1 MVLSEISI
9 KRPVLAT
16 VMSLVIVLVGFLS
29 YSRMAVREYPN
40 IDPPVVS
47 VRTVYKGATAQVIES
62 AVTQPLEDS
71 LSGIEGIKTIKS
83 SSREEVSTITV
94 TFLNTREVDAAA
106 SDVRDRVSRVRRQL
120 PGAID
125 EPVVSKIE
133 ADAQAIMWIA
143 FSSDSHTPMELS
155 DYADRYLTD
164 PLKATPGV
172 SAVIIGGE
180 RKYSM
185 RIWLDRERLASQGLT
200 NQDVEDALNRQN
212 VDAPGGR
219 IESTQREFT
228 VAPETDLRSAEQF
241 NNMIISNANGYSVRL
256 KDVGYAAAG
265 PYENRKIVRV
275 GGNEALGLGIVKQS
289 TANTLEV
296 ARGVKALLPRLQ
308 ATLPKG
314 MKMWVAVDTSIFIE
328 DSIDAVFTTMVE
340 ALILVVL
347 VIFVFLRGVRATLI
361 PAVAIP
367 VSVIGH
373 FTFLK
378 TLGFTINTL
387 TLLGVV
393 LSIGL
398 VVDDAIVVLEN
409 IHRHI
414 EAGMQPYK
422 AALRGAKEIGFAVIA
437 MTITLAAVFTP
448 LSFMTG
454 NTGKLFTEFALTV
467 ATSVIVSGFVA
478 LTLTPMMCSKLLKP
492 HAHSYIYAKTERF
505 FEGMNNVYS
514 AILRSTLRHR
524 WVVLVVFAVVFGS
537 AFVLFKQLKSELSP
551 VEDRGLFLAFVL
563 TPEGSTMA
571 YTDKYVHAVED
582 IAKSVP
588 EIATMFAVVAPGL
601 DRPNPVNVGIA
612 FSVLKPWKE
621 RNRSQL
627 EITKELGPKL
637 FGGLPGA
644 LSFALNPPSLGQ
656 GLLDKQIQYVIYGN
670 SFEDLQAIVSK
681 MMAKL
686 SQYPGII
693 ALDTDLKLNKPQ
705 LKVSIDREKASDLGV
720 SMDVIGHTLQTL
732 LGSRD
737 VTRFKKDGK
746 QYDVVVQM
754 EDSKRMQPTDL
765 TSIYVRGK
773 DGQLNQLSNL
783 VQINESVAPKELN
796 HFNKLRAAIINGNV
810 AAGYTLGQALETMDA
825 AAKEVL
831 PATGVTD
838 LDGPSREFR
847 EASGQLYLT
856 FALALVFIYLILSAQ
871 FESFVSPLVIMFTV
885 PLAMTGA
892 LLAMFINAKLGR
904 GGTLNVYS
912 QIGLVML
919 VGLITKHGILIVEFA
934 NQLRSKGME
943 KFEAVVEAA
952 TLRLRPILM
961 TTGAM
966 VLGAL
971 PLALAHG
978 AGAESRQSI
987 GWVIFGGLTFG
998 TLLTLFVIPTIYS
1011 IFVRKVHMAGEDP
1024 VALPEDPVK
1033 GPLRPEPAMTPQAG
1047 GSGAAAAVRRS

>member
-1 MVLSEISI
+1 MILSEISI

-16 VMSLVIVLVGFLS
+16 VMSLVVVLMGFLS

-83 SSREEVSTITV
+83 NSREEVSQITV
-94 TFLNTREVDAAA
+94 TFLTSRDVDAAA
-106 SDVRDRVSRVRRQL
+106 ADVRDRVSRIRKQL
-120 PGAID
+120 PATID

-133 ADAQAIMWIA
+133 ADAQAIIWIA
-143 FSSDSHTPMELS
+143 VASDRHSPMEIS
-155 DYADRYLTD
+155 DFADRYLTD
-164 PLKATPGV
+164 PLKSLPGV
-172 SAVIIGGE
+172 SSVIIGGE

-185 RIWLDRERLASQGLT
+185 RVWIDRERLAAQGLT
-200 NQDVEDALNRQN
+200 AQDVENALTNQN
-212 VDAPGGR
+212 VESPGGR

-228 VAPETDLRSAEQF
+228 VQPRTDLRSPEAF
-241 NNMIISNANGYSVRL
+241 NNMIISTAKGYPVRL
-256 KDVGYAAAG
+256 KDVGYAAPG

-275 GGNEALGLGIVKQS
+275 GGNEAIGLGIVKQS

-296 ARGVKALLPRLQ
+296 ARGVKALMPRLQ
-308 ATLPKG
+308 STLPAG
-314 MKMWVAVDTSIFIE
+314 MTAWIAVDTSIFIE
-328 DSIDAVFTTMVE
+328 ESLKAVYETMIE

-347 VIFVFLRGVRATLI
+347 VIFLFLRSVRATLI

-378 TLGFTINTL
+378 ALGFSINTL

-414 EAGMQPYK
+414 EEGMKPLK
-422 AALRGAKEIGFAVIA
+422 AAFQGSKEIGFAVIA
-437 MTITLAAVFTP
+437 MTITVAAVFTP
-448 LSFMTG
+448 LALMTG

-492 HAHSYIYAKTERF
+492 GHSRVYTYTERF
-505 FEGMNNVYS
+505 FVGMNNGYAS
-514 AILRSTLRHR
+514 ILRFTLRNR
-524 WVVLVVFAVVFGS
+524 WIIGIVFLVVLGS
-537 AFVLFKQLKSELSP
+537 MVLLFKQLKSELSP

-563 TPEGSTMA
+563 APEGSTMS
-571 YTDKYVHAVED
+571 YTDGYMHEVEGMT
-582 IAKSVP
+582 KSIP
-588 EIATMFAVVAPGL
+588 EISTMFAVVAPGL
-601 DRPNPVNVGIA
+601 DRPNPVNLGIA
-612 FSVLKPWKE
+612 FAVLKPWSE
-621 RNRSQL
+621 RHRSQMA
-627 EITKELGPKL
+627 ITKELGPKL
-637 FGGLPGA
+637 YGGLPGA

-656 GLLDKQIQYVIYGN
+656 GFTTKQIEYVIYGN
-670 SFEDLQAIVSK
+670 DYQELQEKVSK
-681 MMAKL
+681 VMGKL
-686 SQYPGII
+686 REDPGII

-705 LKVSIDREKASDLGV
+705 LAVEIDRDKAADLGV
-720 SMDVIGHTLQTL
+720 SMEVIGHTLQTL

-737 VTRFKKDGK
+737 VTRYKHEGK

-765 TSIYVRGK
+765 TSIYVRGR
-773 DGQLNQLSNL
+773 DEQLNQLSNL
-783 VQINESVAPKELN
+783 VRIREAVAPKELN

-810 AAGYTLGQALETMDA
+810 GPGHTLGQALDTIDA
-825 AAKEVL
+825 VVKQEL
-831 PATGVTD
+831 PPGTITD
-838 LDGPSREFR
+838 LDGQAREFR
-847 EASGQLYLT
+847 EAGGQLYLT
-856 FALALVFIYLILSAQ
+856 FVLALVFIYLVLSGQ
-871 FESFVSPLVIMFTV
+871 FESFVGPLVIMFTV
-885 PLAMTGA
+885 PLALTGA
-892 LLAMFINAKLGR
+892 LLAMWINSLAGN

-912 QIGLVML
+912 EIGLVML

-934 NQLRSKGME
+934 NQLRGKGAE
-943 KFEAVVEAA
+943 KFDAVVEAA

-966 VLGAL
+966 VLGAI

-978 AGAESRQSI
+978 AGAESRQAI
-987 GWVIFGGLTFG
+987 GWVIVGGLMFG
-998 TLLTLFVIPTIYS
+998 TLLTLFVIPTIYT
-1011 IFVRKVHMAGEDP
+1011 IFVRSVHLADADEIA
-1024 VALPEDPVK
+1024 V
-1033 GPLRPEPAMTPQAG
+1033 PLTAG
-1047 GSGAAAAVRRS
+1047 GGGPITAPHKEM